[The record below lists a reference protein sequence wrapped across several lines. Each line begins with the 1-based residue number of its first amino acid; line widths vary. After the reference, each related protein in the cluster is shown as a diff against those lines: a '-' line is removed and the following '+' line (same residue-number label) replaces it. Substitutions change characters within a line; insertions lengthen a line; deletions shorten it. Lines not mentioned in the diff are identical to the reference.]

1 MNKEISF
8 DEWIEEG
15 YIRGWIGPPVCD
27 THDGTPISEQEFA
40 EFEEGGDP
48 CVHVLRLYE
57 DAEQKEQVECSHS
70 PSTWRASNRGLS
82 DGTA

>member
-1 MNKEISF
+1 MNEEISF

-27 THDGTPISEQEFA
+27 THDGTPISETEFA

-48 CVHVLRLYE
+48 CIHVIRLYE
-57 DAEQKEQVECSHS
+57 DAETKQKVEESHS
-70 PSTWRASNRGLS
+70 PSIWRASNMGLHH
-82 DGTA
+82 GTA

>member
-27 THDGTPISEQEFA
+27 THDGTPISEAEFA
-40 EFEEGGDP
+40 EFEDGGDP
-48 CVHVLRLYE
+48 CIHVIRLYE
-57 DAEQKEQVECSHS
+57 DPETKQQVEESHS
-70 PSTWRASNRGLS
+70 PSIWRASNRGLHH
-82 DGTA
+82 GTA